1 MRPIDYVIK
10 LEVAFGMAP
19 DYFVTL
25 VENLYY
31 EEDNFMKEVLT
42 ILEDECERA
51 YDQALAIFHRL
62 DECQL

>member
-25 VENLYY
+25 AENLYY
-31 EEDNFMKEVLT
+31 EENEFMQATLN
-42 ILEDECERA
+42 ILKDECELA
-51 YDQALAIFHRL
+51 YDRVMDVFHNMDIAL
-62 DECQL
+62 